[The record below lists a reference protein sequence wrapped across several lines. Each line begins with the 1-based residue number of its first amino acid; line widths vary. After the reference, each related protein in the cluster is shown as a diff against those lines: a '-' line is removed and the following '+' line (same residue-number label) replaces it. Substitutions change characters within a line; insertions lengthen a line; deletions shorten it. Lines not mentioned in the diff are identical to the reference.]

1 MQLFKRNDTA
11 IILKPMVLNMFL
23 KRLIENNIINENV
36 HRIQAY
42 KSIMCEYFS
51 IGFIDFMLHN
61 ESLTD

>member
-1 MQLFKRNDTA
+1 
-11 IILKPMVLNMFL
+11 MVLNMFL
-23 KRLIENNIINENV
+23 KRIIENNIINENV